1 MHANSCIQKII
12 RVASALAPVTALLA
26 AQTARAEPTTAEI
39 LTAISRNVQ
48 QSEATSLQALYSL
61 TITQYPK
68 AQRQLIKSP
77 DFVKHLAEITSDTN
91 VSTYYVK
98 RWSNGQRNAVR
109 ALEVESVNDET
120 KIVSDVSGGHE
131 GEKSRTVQYAPVPPR
146 IIGAGRITF
155 DTIGQTRPGSY
166 SGISADDTPWGTV
179 EQYLALAETNHRS
192 NEGNNLGPGFISMA
206 KAMTLLAKPNSVTFN
221 ASGQFCLLAWVVGE
235 SPSLDCRTARLD
247 PAKSFLP
254 IEVHSTMQ
262 DGMTSFEAQ
271 ISYRSI
277 TLGNGTAVY
286 LPDSIIGATF
296 SEPMESMIKCLRRI
310 SASKKWGGDSRQ
322 WLVADPFAGRSVATV
337 YSG

>member
-1 MHANSCIQKII
+1 M
-12 RVASALAPVTALLA
+12 RL
-26 AQTARAEPTTAEI
+26 
-39 LTAISRNVQ
+39 
-48 QSEATSLQALYSL
+48 
-61 TITQYPK
+61 
-68 AQRQLIKSP
+68 SP
-77 DFVKHLAEITSDTN
+77 
-91 VSTYYVK
+91 
-98 RWSNGQRNAVR
+98 
-109 ALEVESVNDET
+109 VNDET

-166 SGISADDTPWGTV
+166 SGISADDTPW
-179 EQYLALAETNHRS
+179 EYAPLSNACLALAETNHRS

-221 ASGQFCLLAWVVGE
+221 ASGQSCLLTWVVGE
-235 SPSLDCRTARLD
+235 SPSLDYRTARLD
-247 PAKSFLP
+247 SAKSFLP

-296 SEPMESMIKCLRRI
+296 FTADGKHDKVFEKNISVKKWEVIPDNGWSPIHSPADQLPQFTADDLALLGLSEPEVLE
-310 SASKKWGGDSRQ
+310 
-322 WLVADPFAGRSVATV
+322 LVANPAKKPSAK
-337 YSG
+337 